1 MSDNE
6 GTTHTAARGAVVRRA
21 AAGRVGIHARTRR
34 VSGSRTGTEP
44 EPTPAPEPAAA
55 PAPPTEWTPPPPPA
69 AVAPAT
75 DIPLG
80 GSGYPVNLSDRT
92 GRGPEPALGHP
103 VHRPDHPRDPRH
115 PAGDRAVAFSPS
127 SSGSSTLFSW
137 IPILVNGRQAAFVY
151 TITGGYLRLGTRVG
165 GYVLLMTGRY
175 PPFGPGGEHT
185 IDLTFD
191 ETEEQNRLW
200 GIPLIGLMVR
210 WILLIPHFIVLF
222 FIGIVLGF
230 ISLITWI
237 PVLVNGR
244 TADWVVRWV
253 GGFYRWFN
261 RVYAYGLLLTG
272 KYPPFRLDD

>member
-1 MSDNE
+1 VSDNE
-6 GTTHTAARGAVVRRA
+6 GRTPDAEPPSEPEPAEPTAPEPVESA
-21 AAGRVGIHARTRR
+21 APA
-34 VSGSRTGTEP
+34 TEP

-55 PAPPTEWTPPPPPA
+55 PPPPTEWVPPPPPI

-80 GSGYPVNLSDRT
+80 GSGYPVSLT
-92 GRGPEPALGHP
+92 IA
-103 VHRPDHPRDPRH
+103 PDEGQNRLWGIPFV
-115 PAGDRAVAFSPS
+115 GLIIRAILVIPQAIVLWLLAILV
-127 SSGSSTLFSW
+127 GLSTLFSW

-151 TITGGYLRLGTRVG
+151 TFTGGYLRLGTRVG
-165 GYVLLMTGRY
+165 SYILLMTGRY

-185 IDLTFD
+185 INLTFD
-191 ETEEQNRLW
+191 ENEEQNRLW

-244 TADWVVRWV
+244 TADWVVQWV

-261 RVYAYGLLLTG
+261 RVYAYGLLLTA

>member
-6 GTTHTAARGAVVRRA
+6 GLTPTPPPDEPSSDSPEAE
-21 AAGRVGIHARTRR
+21 
-34 VSGSRTGTEP
+34 SGSAPDKAEP
-44 EPTPAPEPAAA
+44 AAPEQASEPTPAPEPTAA
-55 PAPPTEWTPPPPPA
+55 PPPPTEWIPPPA

-75 DIPLG
+75 NIPLG
-80 GSGYPVNLSDRT
+80 GSGYPVSMTIAPDEGQNRLWGIPFVGLTIRAILVI
-92 GRGPEPALGHP
+92 PQAIVLWVLAL
-103 VHRPDHPRDPRH
+103 
-115 PAGDRAVAFSPS
+115 AIAFV
-127 SSGSSTLFSW
+127 TLFSW
-137 IPILVNGRQAAFVY
+137 LPILINGRQAEFVY
-151 TITGGYLRLGTRVG
+151 AIIGGYLRLATRVG

-191 ETEEQNRLW
+191 ENDEQNRLW
-200 GIPLIGLMVR
+200 GIPFVGLMVR

-222 FIGIVLGF
+222 FIAIVVGF
-230 ISLITWI
+230 VSLITWI

-244 TADWVVRWV
+244 TADWVVQWV

-261 RVYAYGLLLTG
+261 RVYAYMLLLSA